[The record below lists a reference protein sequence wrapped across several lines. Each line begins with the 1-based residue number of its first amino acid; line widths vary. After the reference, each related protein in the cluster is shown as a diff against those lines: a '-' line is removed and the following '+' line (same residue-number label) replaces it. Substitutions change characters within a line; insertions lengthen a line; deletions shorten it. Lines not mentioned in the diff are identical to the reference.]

1 MSYTLSQ
8 LKIFAAVIEASSI
21 TVASEQLSLTQPA
34 VSIQLKNFQKQFDE
48 PLYEIINQRFQAT
61 EFGMDV
67 YRHSQL
73 ILEEVSFFNQ
83 RLRWPK
89 DTLVGKIKFSVVST
103 GKYIAPFLMSR
114 FAQSEPGISW
124 QLDVSNKTQVITALE
139 QNKVDLTLMSI
150 LPNNLEIDY
159 LPLMPNRLFLVA
171 GKNAQI
177 ISETIKTPEFL
188 QEIPLIMREKGSGT
202 RTMMEEFIVK
212 QGLKVHAPFELA
224 SNEAVK
230 QAVIAGL
237 GYSIMPLIGIKKE
250 LERKDLHIIPMKGL
264 PLETSWYVVW
274 LKQKKLGA
282 ASNAFLDFLKLHA
295 HNSED
300 FFFN

>member
-1 MSYTLSQ
+1 MNYTLSQ
-8 LKIFAAVIEASSI
+8 LEIFATVIEARSI
-21 TVASEQLSLTQPA
+21 TVASERLSLTQPA

-48 PLYEIINQRFQAT
+48 PLYEIVNQRFQST
-61 EFGMDV
+61 EFGMEV
-67 YRHSQL
+67 YDYAQL
-73 ILEEVSFFNQ
+73 ILEQVTHFNQ

-124 QLDVSNKTQVITALE
+124 QLDVSNKTQVIHALE

-159 LPLMPNRLFLVA
+159 LPLMPNRLFLVG
-171 GKNAQI
+171 GKHAQTM
-177 ISETIKTPEFL
+177 SESTKAPEFL
-188 QEIPLIMREKGSGT
+188 EQIPIIMREKGSGT

-212 QGLKVHAPFELA
+212 QGLKVNAPFELA

-250 LERKDLHIIPMKGL
+250 LERKDLHIIPIAGL

-282 ASNAFLDFLKLHA
+282 ASKAFLEFLKCNAHA
-295 HNSED
+295 AEEI
-300 FFFN
+300 FF